1 MRVLVVEDDRKMAGF
16 IRNALAVEG
25 FAVEVLHHGDEALAA
40 LATTSFDAVTLD
52 VMLAGCDGLSVL
64 RQLRAGGNPTP
75 VLLLSGRS
83 EMSEPDADRP
93 AGANDYLTKPFAMEE
108 LIARLRAL
116 MHRDEPAPVSLLRVG
131 DLTLDPAGRR
141 AERAGRAIE
150 LTPREFR
157 LLEFLLRAAGRI
169 CTRMMIIEQ
178 VWDYNFDPGTNIVE
192 VYVEKL
198 REKIDGGAKTK
209 LLHTVRGVGYLMKEE
224 T

>member
-16 IRNALAVEG
+16 IRNALVAEG
-25 FAVEVLHHGDEALAA
+25 FAVEVLHNGHAALAA
-40 LATTSFDAVTLD
+40 LAATSFDAVTLD

-64 RQLRAGGNPTP
+64 RQLRAGGNHTP

-83 EMSEPDADRP
+83 EMSEPGADRP

-108 LIARLRAL
+108 LIARLRKL
-116 MHRDEPAPVSLLRVG
+116 MRRDESAPASLLRMG
-131 DLTLDPAGRR
+131 DLTLDTATHR

-157 LLEFLLRAAGRI
+157 LLEFLLRAAGRV

-178 VWDYNFDPGTNIVE
+178 VWDYDFDPGTNIVE
-192 VYVEKL
+192 AYVEKL
-198 REKIDGGAKTK
+198 RAKIDGDCKTK
-209 LLHTVRGVGYLMKEE
+209 LLHTVRGVGYQMKEE

>member
-16 IRNALAVEG
+16 IRNALAAEG
-25 FAVEVLHHGDEALAA
+25 FAVQVLHHGDEALAA

-52 VMLAGCDGLSVL
+52 VMLAGRDGLSVL
-64 RQLRAGGNPTP
+64 RQLRADGNHTP

-83 EMSEPDADRP
+83 EMSEPGIDRP

-108 LIARLRAL
+108 LIARLRTL
-116 MHRDEPAPVSLLRVG
+116 TQRDEAAPASLLRVG
-131 DLTLDPAGRR
+131 DLTLDTATRR
-141 AERAGRAIE
+141 VERAGRAIE

-157 LLEFLLRAAGRI
+157 LLEFLLRAAGRV

-178 VWDYNFDPGTNIVE
+178 VWEYDFDPGSNIVE
-192 VYVEKL
+192 AYVEKL
-198 REKIDGGAKTK
+198 REKIDGGSKTK
-209 LLHTVRGVGYLMKEE
+209 LLHTVRGVGYLLKEE